1 MKPVMHW
8 VGGVQTQRAQ
18 YIAGWVAC
26 CSGDKC
32 RKLTAEAATTVVVGE
47 VTCRAC
53 LRVMRRD
60 VALLAKLATNAG
72 KLGFPDLACMLVA
85 SAPVSL
91 AEKRAQKG
99 EADAVRLAVAVEREE
114 CARLVLDLDCN
125 FGNDLIS
132 ANEIAAAIRAR
143 SS

>member
-1 MKPVMHW
+1 MKPVTHW

-32 RKLTAEAATTVVVGE
+32 RKLTAEAATTVAVGE

-60 VALLAKLATNAG
+60 VTLLAKLATNAG
-72 KLGFPDLACMLVA
+72 ELGFPDLACMLAA
-85 SAPVSL
+85 SAPVNLS
-91 AEKRAQKG
+91 EKRAVRAAVDADR
-99 EADAVRLAVAVEREE
+99 EA
-114 CARLVLDLDCN
+114 CALLVLDLDVN
-125 FGNDLIS
+125 FGDDLIS
-132 ANEIAAAIRAR
+132 ANEAAAAIRSR
-143 SS
+143 GS